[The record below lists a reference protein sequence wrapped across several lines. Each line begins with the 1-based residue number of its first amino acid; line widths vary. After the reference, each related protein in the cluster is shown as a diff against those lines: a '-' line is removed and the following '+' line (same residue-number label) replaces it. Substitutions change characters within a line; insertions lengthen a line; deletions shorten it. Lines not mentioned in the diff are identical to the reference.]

1 MAYCFCTDAIPKAKC
16 SSLSYDIFKI
26 MKSKIYMFEDP
37 DYIKIIK
44 IIETLNY
51 LIENYNYIHIALD
64 YKNIVHNFSIFIT
77 NDICY
82 IVDTYGSENTNRMMS
97 KRSEEIGDF

>member
-1 MAYCFCTDAIPKAKC
+1 
-16 SSLSYDIFKI
+16 
-26 MKSKIYMFEDP
+26 MFEDP